1 MSVEVGQ
8 IIEGTVSGI
17 TNFGAFIELGEGK
30 TGMVHI
36 SEIADAYVKD
46 INAYL
51 KINER
56 VKVKVLSIDE
66 KGKIGLSIRQA
77 GELKKSSRPADVDW
91 SKELQGST
99 IQSSEIGGSFEEIL
113 SKFMKESEERL
124 LDIKRNRESKR
135 GGGYSRGRG

>member
-1 MSVEVGQ
+1 MAVEVGQ

-17 TNFGAFIELGEGK
+17 TNFGAFVELGEGK

-46 INAYL
+46 IHAYL
-51 KINER
+51 KINDKVR
-56 VKVKVLSIDE
+56 VKVLSVDE
-66 KGKIGLSIRQA
+66 KGKIGLSVRQA
-77 GELKKSSRPADVDW
+77 AVVKKSTRPADVDW
-91 SKELQGST
+91 SKEARSQKC
-99 IQSSEIGGSFEEIL
+99 ESFEETL
-113 SKFMKESEERL
+113 SKFMKDSEERL